1 MRLVFVAAALLI
13 NTAFAEE
20 DAGVPVVE
28 PAPVV
33 APAPVATPAP
43 PPAPGPA
50 AVPATCSEPVLW
62 GPPRRLQS
70 ATGHQEKTHPGPDGK
85 WPKLLCRTG

>member
-20 DAGVPVVE
+20 DAGVPAVE

-43 PPAPGPA
+43 PPAPAPVPA
-50 AVPATCSEPVLW
+50 AAPSPSVLEQV
-62 GPPRRLQS
+62 LLAFFFEHDDQS
-70 ATGHQEKTHPGPDGK
+70 
-85 WPKLLCRTG
+85 LR